1 VIHGIQS
8 NLRAVERSDARF
20 ICALLNENSTQAG
33 WGTIG
38 IPVSVHAIEQEIE
51 HWLEIERD
59 TRRPHGLIIETLER
73 DSVGLLIVD
82 SAIRHNQSAARLSVA
97 ISPESQRQGFGR
109 DALTALID
117 ALFDEWRIHRLE
129 VHCEADNEPTAR
141 LYESLGFVR
150 EATRRG
156 ATFTGGE
163 FHDQHVYG
171 MGCSR
176 LINGRFRHERRPGA
190 GS

>member
-1 VIHGIQS
+1 MIHGIQT

-20 ICALLNENSTQAG
+20 LCALLNEDSTQAG
-33 WGTIG
+33 WGTTG
-38 IPVSVHAIEQEIE
+38 VPVSIHAIEQEIE

-59 TRRPHGLIIETLER
+59 TRRPHTLIIETLER
-73 DSVGLLIVD
+73 ESIGLVIVD
-82 SAIRHNQSAARLSVA
+82 CSRSPNQSAARLSLA
-97 ISPESQRQGFGR
+97 IKPEWQRQGYGR

-129 VHCEADNEPTAR
+129 VQCEAGNDPAAR
-141 LYESLGFVR
+141 LYESLGFMR

-163 FHDQHVYG
+163 FHDQHVFG
-171 MGCSR
+171 
-176 LINGRFRHERRPGA
+176 LLETDPRPA
-190 GS
+190 PR